1 MLATVHAGRG
11 LGLQLRALQAGF
23 LFLSVALAPGAVF
36 AGHHRWVISEVFT
49 DATGKIQFIEFESAF
64 DGDAEVGPFTITSG
78 SASLPLGDNLPS
90 ASTGYARL
98 LVATIGFAA
107 LPGAPTPDY
116 TLPDDFINPAGDT
129 LTYTGTDTL
138 VLGPLPTDG
147 TTSFDRASGAERL
160 NTPTNLAGDMGSI
173 DASSRASAAA
183 PLPIAGLILMIG
195 LMMSI
200 AARVLGPRR
209 RVEV

>member
-1 MLATVHAGRG
+1 MVGSPWGVGESGAAWTSCDRCPGPDRSLPV
-11 LGLQLRALQAGF
+11 
-23 LFLSVALAPGAVF
+23 SCPPSAPGP
-36 AGHHRWVISEVFT
+36 
-49 DATGKIQFIEFESAF
+49 TG
-64 DGDAEVGPFTITSG
+64 SG
-78 SASLPLGDNLPS
+78 N
-90 ASTGYARL
+90 ARN
-98 LVATIGFAA
+98 GSA

-147 TTSFDRASGAERL
+147 TTSFDRVSGAGRL

-173 DASSRASAAA
+173 DALSRVSAAA

-200 AARVLGPRR
+200 AARMLGPRR